1 MLPPQS
7 PEPTLQT
14 GQINSLDAL
23 HQALQKE
30 GINYAQWGTG
40 SAKSVEN
47 LWTELTTGEI
57 ALKGSPLCRVLSGV
71 VQVVIR
77 RPDGRILIDSEQ
89 IFKDGRCRKRN
100 IPPSEK
106 MLPGETFV
114 DAARRCL
121 VEELHIKPQ
130 NITIYPETHKMR
142 QERRDSYSYPGLPSL
157 YTIHS
162 VEVAVRGIP
171 QQDFRTFEL
180 NNPGEGVVREH
191 RWAWQ
196 SPPPELA

>member
-1 MLPPQS
+1 ML
-7 PEPTLQT
+7 E
-14 GQINSLDAL
+14 QIKKQRSILLIPIVDQIAGMVAPVFVFLAGLSVSIAARRAAQRGAQEFLDAV
-23 HQALQKE
+23 Q
-30 GINYAQWGTG
+30 G
-40 SAKSVEN
+40 
-47 LWTELTTGEI
+47 
-57 ALKGSPLCRVLSGV
+57 GV
-71 VQVVIR
+71 A
-77 RPDGRILIDSEQ
+77 ILIDSEQ

-114 DAARRCL
+114 DAAQRCL